1 MAGGG
6 TTVNHPHQT
15 LVSCCALRSLT
26 NAKAF
31 TFHNSTGHCELLTA
45 GPIDPHVSAG
55 TADATSGCAGHCPST
70 PPQPPPPPPGA
81 TAIPG
86 PMPPGFPANTTFPAA
101 KPVMPATPTFPK
113 PPKPNIVLFFGDDV
127 GYGDLGAFGNPTSGT
142 PHLDQMAM
150 DGAKLV
156 QYYSAASICSPSRGG
171 PSGRIPCISRR
182 DLGLRLGLCKQASY
196 LSF

>member
-6 TTVNHPHQT
+6 HGGTTANHPNQT
-15 LVSCCALRSLT
+15 LASCCVLRSLI
-26 NAKAF
+26 NAAAF
-31 TFHNSTGHCELLTA
+31 TFHNSTGICDLLTA
-45 GPIDPHVSAG
+45 GPINPHVSAG
-55 TADATSGCAGHCPST
+55 TADATSGCAGQCPST
-70 PPQPPPPPPGA
+70 PIPSTP
-81 TAIPG
+81 IPG
-86 PMPPGFPANTTFPAA
+86 PLPPGFPANTTFPAA

-113 PPKPNIVLFFGDDV
+113 PPKPNIVLFFGDDI

-171 PSGRIPCISRR
+171 PSSRIHFIR
-182 DLGLRLGLCKQASY
+182 DAVSVSVCAS
-196 LSF
+196 